1 MKKYYFC
8 VLLLYTFI
16 WGMLLFIY
24 LYCLLILI
32 EPYLNKKK
40 TKKNTNISNA
50 ADRAKQ
56 GCGSESGSEG
66 LVGSGFQN
74 IAGTGSGFK
83 IWSDPHPVF
92 LIRICFSRRLDTDPD
107 PGVFSQNQLGSAKPD
122 QSLHPKSLTK
132 QYFHSSQ

>member
-32 EPYLNKKK
+32 EPYLNQN
-40 TKKNTNISNA
+40 KKNNTNTSNT

-56 GCGSESGSEG
+56 GCGSESGSGG

-83 IWSDPHPVF
+83 IWSDPHPGF